1 MTQRFIGIALIMV
14 LAYATSGIGQVPEDW
29 RKRYGPPESE
39 RYVFRDQILATVFYS
54 AQAQVCKVKIN
65 PRTPQSRSVVEEV
78 VNEIIPL
85 NERGKEVRSI
95 GLGGIGGG
103 IESRLYERI
112 NISEATIV
120 QGASET
126 IQSATITWIGIQCRY
141 DDQEK
146 HK

>member
-1 MTQRFIGIALIMV
+1 VTQRFIRVALFMV
-14 LAYATSGIGQVPEDW
+14 LVYLASGFGQGPEGW
-29 RKRYGPPESE
+29 RKRYGSPESE
-39 RYVFRDQILATVFYS
+39 RYVVRDQILATVFYS
-54 AQAQVCKVKIN
+54 AQAQVCKVKIT

-85 NERGKEVRSI
+85 SERGKEIRSI
-95 GLGGIGGG
+95 RAGGFGGG
-103 IESRLYERI
+103 IESTLYERV
-112 NISEATIV
+112 NISEAAIA
-120 QGASET
+120 QGASAT

>member
-1 MTQRFIGIALIMV
+1 MTQRFIRVALLMILV
-14 LAYATSGIGQVPEDW
+14 YSASEIGQGPEEW
-29 RKRYGPPESE
+29 RKRYGSPESE
-39 RYVFRDQILATVFYS
+39 RYVVRDQILATAFYS

-85 NERGKEVRSI
+85 NQRGKEIRSI
-95 GLGGIGGG
+95 RLGGIGGG
-103 IESRLYERI
+103 IESRLYERV
-112 NISEATIV
+112 NISEATIA
-120 QGASET
+120 QGASTT

-141 DDQEK
+141 NDQEK